1 MYWLQNNSYLT
12 SWQRGCCLLG
22 SCRILGDY
30 NGVIPGLFTHWFKAQ
45 WLHDSTFLQS
55 LPVLI
60 LQVLAAKSLVI
71 HLWGGYH
78 QYMYPSLAETL
89 RNSFPSDY
97 RDCYLIN
104 RTPITWVNCSPWFH
118 SASSQHTPHAAG
130 SDSSQ
135 MSNRSSPTTAPNPPW
150 LSTEIKKPTIL
161 AKAYMALC
169 HLETALH
176 CLPWW
181 VIYQP
186 PLLTH
191 L

>member
-45 WLHDSTFLQS
+45 WLCDSTFLQS

-60 LQVLAAKSLVI
+60 LQVLAAKPLVI

-78 QYMYPSLAETL
+78 QYMYPSSAETL
-89 RNSFPSDY
+89 RNSSFPSDY

-104 RTPITWVNCSPWFH
+104 RTPITRVNCSPWFH

-130 SDSSQ
+130 RVILLECQTDQ
-135 MSNRSSPTTAPNPPW
+135 VLPLPQTLHGSPLRLKNPQFLPRHIWLCVIWKQPSTAF
-150 LSTEIKKPTIL
+150 LDE
-161 AKAYMALC
+161 
-169 HLETALH
+169 
-176 CLPWW
+176 
-181 VIYQP
+181 
-186 PLLTH
+186 
-191 L
+191 